1 MTPVH
6 HIGTFMTKSSSHSP
20 QTNKSITHQLNRE
33 AKWSLYLTLVYLAGW
48 VIGAYFAPDGQ
59 GLFGFPLWFELS
71 CVFLPILFIVVSL
84 AVLKLIYKEVDLD
97 TDLTDKE
104 VQ

>member
-1 MTPVH
+1 MSKFSQPPQ
-6 HIGTFMTKSSSHSP
+6 FSHTLS
-20 QTNKSITHQLNRE
+20 TQLNKE
-33 AKWSLYLTLVYLAGW
+33 AKWAIYLTLMYLVGW
-48 VIGAYFAPDGQ
+48 VVCAYFVPNGT

-97 TDLTDKE
+97 SDLTDKE

>member
-1 MTPVH
+1 MT
-6 HIGTFMTKSSSHSP
+6 TP
-20 QTNKSITHQLNRE
+20 QTPNSKHSLYHQLNRE

-97 TDLTDKE
+97 SDLTDKE
-104 VQ
+104 VQWA

>member
-1 MTPVH
+1 MTQPTPH
-6 HIGTFMTKSSSHSP
+6 SSTLPHP
-20 QTNKSITHQLNRE
+20 IATQLNRE
-33 AKWSLYLTLVYLAGW
+33 AKWSIYLTLMYLAGW
-48 VIGAYFAPDGQ
+48 VIFAYFMPNGT

-97 TDLTDKE
+97 SDLTDKE